1 MTIQIGDLVEFE
13 GARWLVSQQ
22 HRGVRTVVL
31 RQLDGRSQEIPNDL
45 PACKVIVHLPSKW
58 PFLKLPEKS
67 SPITDITIARDAK
80 TSVLKPMHAWVPAE
94 PLHNGGVIYFHPKL
108 DLRPGEVLAA
118 KHANGQLTRVNITK
132 SYGTL
137 RRKLD
142 LEESKKPVVPQTR
155 YDHLLM
161 EDEGDD

>member
-1 MTIQIGDLVEFE
+1 MPIQIGDLVEFE

-22 HRGVRTVVL
+22 HRGVRTVIL
-31 RQLDGRSQEIPNDL
+31 RQLDGRSLEIANDL
-45 PACKVIVHLPSKW
+45 ATCKVIIHLPTQW
-58 PFLKLPEKS
+58 PFLTLPEKS
-67 SPITDITIARDAK
+67 SPLTDFTITRGSK
-80 TSVLKPMHAWVPAE
+80 TLVLKPMHAWVPAE
-94 PLHNGGVIYFHPKL
+94 PLHNGGVVYFHPKL

-118 KHANGQLTRVNITK
+118 KHANGTLTRVNITP

-137 RRKLD
+137 RRKLA

-161 EDEGDD
+161 ADEDDA